1 MTLANNLLVLKFP
14 FNTKKECFMTKNL
27 SLKLLLIILQI
38 TFTVFAYGQDQ
49 EELILNQD
57 PSVTIEAESG
67 PKNILL
73 IYVSDSKVDY
83 TMSNIESLIGH
94 NPSLTYNLDKIH
106 ASTLLELQEKLKEF
120 ASVFQAQ
127 NKKIDGILFRA
138 HGDGHNIQ
146 SSFSF
151 SDKFHYFFDNYS
163 YNKPIFPEEL
173 KSIYNKKISLFLLS
187 CSILADAPNSEAR
200 LQGLLKQTFLIDPS
214 EHDASIYAYNSLTSN
229 QSFSNTVFITFLVA
243 LIGFHGLNY
252 NMIKSYG
259 ELMNDHLY
267 SLTLGTAVV
276 FLTFTIKKIAS
287 YRMREKTKPILSHL
301 YSLVSLH
308 TTNNKSE
315 LIEHD
320 IIESYQGSYFWLKT
334 FSK

>member
-1 MTLANNLLVLKFP
+1 M
-14 FNTKKECFMTKNL
+14 KKIL
-27 SLKLLLIILQI
+27 IPKLLLIILQI
-38 TFTVFAYGQDQ
+38 TFTAFAYGQDQ

-214 EHDASIYAYNSLTSN
+214 EHDTSIYAYNSFTRSN
-229 QSFSNTVFITFLVA
+229 SSSHMLFIIILDACIIFYT
-243 LIGFHGLNY
+243 LNY
-252 NMIKSYG
+252 GMTEIYYP
-259 ELMNDHLY
+259 LMNYHPY
-267 SLTLGTAVV
+267 SLTLGAAVI
-276 FLTFTIKKIAS
+276 FLTDAIGKIAS
-287 YRMREKTKPILSHL
+287 VRMREKTKPILSHL
-301 YSLVSLH
+301 SSLVSLH

-334 FSK
+334 FSKKDIPLSKNEIKTE